1 MSPRQRAVLAVAGS
15 VGGMVLLV
23 LFVAGLA
30 LLALAGIV
38 WAMTIPLFLLGA
50 GR

>member
-1 MSPRQRAVLAVAGS
+1 MSPRQRAVLALAGS

-30 LLALAGIV
+30 LLGFAGIV
-38 WAMTIPLFLLGA
+38 WAMMVPLFLVGA